1 MRYQALKTPFFSVV
15 SFLGT
20 CAILYYNPR
29 FDWVTILWLLAFTA
43 VLGLLPS
50 LWEDKRPD
58 YAGELWRY
66 CPAYSMR
73 LRSG

>member
-43 VLGLLPS
+43 VLGLLHS
-50 LWEDKRPD
+50 L
-58 YAGELWRY
+58 
-66 CPAYSMR
+66 
-73 LRSG
+73 

>member
-29 FDWVTILWLLAFTA
+29 FDAPFFGSWHLLRFWVCCIACGKGKRRTIC
-43 VLGLLPS
+43 
-50 LWEDKRPD
+50 
-58 YAGELWRY
+58 GELLSM